1 MATTERR
8 RPAVGR
14 RQAVLAAGVVVAIGV
29 IVAVLAGLRRPPQ
42 MGADESVFR
51 TVDALFTAVTAR
63 DERQL
68 GDCERRL
75 RGYRDEG
82 RLPEGAAEYLDGVI
96 GLARGGDWAA
106 AAKQLYEFMSAQRR
120 ECAHE
125 RASARSKPAAAL
137 RGGGSR

>member
-1 MATTERR
+1 MVTTERR

-14 RQAVLAAGVVVAIGV
+14 RQAMIAAGVVVAIGV
-29 IVAVLAGLRRPPQ
+29 TVAVLAGLRRPPQ
-42 MGADESVFR
+42 MGADEGVFR

-75 RGYRDEG
+75 RGYREEG

-96 GLARGGDWAA
+96 GQARGGDWEA
-106 AAKQLYEFMSAQRR
+106 AAKELYEFMSAQRR
-120 ECAHE
+120 EGAREHPPAHP
-125 RASARSKPAAAL
+125 KPAGA